1 MKKGRIHR
9 RTAVIVVIYAVAV
22 TAGMSFFALYAY
34 TPLVFYT
41 PILWIFLPLLV
52 YAWLKNRRKKE
63 DDLW

>member
-1 MKKGRIHR
+1 MKKGRVHR
-9 RTAVIVVIYAVAV
+9 RTAVIVVIYAAAV
-22 TAGMSFFALYAY
+22 TAGMSLFAIYAY

-52 YAWLKNRRKKE
+52 YAWLRNRRNKG